1 MVMPDCSLVVTIFS
15 RHSGPLQRTATR
27 VTSMATFANEEHP
40 VPQLMQGSCQPC
52 CALCTSACSSAW
64 PSRFF
69 KVCHATARSSAR
81 PNQSRHRPLTT
92 SPNRHVLGE
101 LRSKLAV
108 INRPIEDTRGDP
120 ELAYKMIAERDNE
133 TVKIERT
140 SSFVI
145 VAKARIWA
153 SEGWQVVITDA
164 DGKSYELAE
173 FDQLLAA

>member
-1 MVMPDCSLVVTIFS
+1 MMD
-15 RHSGPLQRTATR
+15 A
-27 VTSMATFANEEHP
+27 
-40 VPQLMQGSCQPC
+40 
-52 CALCTSACSSAW
+52 
-64 PSRFF
+64 
-69 KVCHATARSSAR
+69 
-81 PNQSRHRPLTT
+81 
-92 SPNRHVLGE
+92 
-101 LRSKLAV
+101 
-108 INRPIEDTRGDP
+108 RGDT